1 MKVDTHHEGG
11 SSQDVEVHGSSDR
24 SFGLVFAGFFMLIS
38 LWPLIRGG
46 SVRPWAMVLS
56 GAFLAAALVSPA
68 VLGPFNR
75 VWTYVGILL
84 QRIVSPVVLGMLY
97 FLTITPI
104 GVLMRWTGRIP
115 LKLRFD
121 PDAQSYWTERRP
133 PGPSPDTMPNQF

>member
-1 MKVDTHHEGG
+1 
-11 SSQDVEVHGSSDR
+11 
-24 SFGLVFAGFFMLIS
+24 
-38 LWPLIRGG
+38 
-46 SVRPWAMVLS
+46 MVLS